1 MKTVVVSSIKG
12 GVGKTTLAANLA
24 ASLSGE
30 GLSVLVLDLDPQNSV
45 RFHLGLSASE
55 RGGIASYLTGQ
66 NTSLPRYETAC
77 GAFVVPYG
85 DVNEDVRLQFE
96 LALSENPHL
105 LEDFVQK
112 LGMPSD
118 TVLMVDTPPG
128 PSLYL
133 RQATGFANRVIAV
146 VQADAASFATF
157 PRMIGLFN
165 RYAQN
170 AKFSPDLKLVV
181 NQTNPLKELSEDVLL
196 LLRSDYPREFF
207 AVVHQHHAVSE
218 ALAFRKTVLE
228 YDPKCQASVDLKSL
242 TQKLLEM

>member
-1 MKTVVVSSIKG
+1 MRTFVVSSIKG
-12 GVGKTTLAANLA
+12 GVGKTTLTANLA

-30 GLSVLVLDLDPQNSV
+30 GKPVLVLDLDPQNAV

-55 RGGIASYLTGQ
+55 RGGLASYLTGQ
-66 NTSLPRYETAC
+66 SVSIPKYETAC

-96 LALSENPHL
+96 LTLSEYPSL
-105 LEDFVQK
+105 LENFVQS
-112 LGMPSD
+112 LGVSND
-118 TVLMVDTPPG
+118 TIVLIDTPPG

-133 RQATGFANRVIAV
+133 RQATIFANRVLAV

-170 AKFSPDLKLVV
+170 ARYSPDLRLVV

-207 AVVHQHHAVSE
+207 AVIHQDQAVSE
-218 ALAFRKTVLE
+218 ALAFRKTVFE
-228 YDPKCQASVDLKSL
+228 YAPNCQASVDLKTL
-242 TQKLLEM
+242 TQKLLEK